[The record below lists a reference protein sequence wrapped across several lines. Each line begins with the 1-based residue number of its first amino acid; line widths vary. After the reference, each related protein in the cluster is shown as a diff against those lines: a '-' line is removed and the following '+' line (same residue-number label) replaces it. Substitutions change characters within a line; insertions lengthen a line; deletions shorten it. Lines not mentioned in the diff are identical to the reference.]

1 MTLNIKDRENWT
13 KYMIGYF
20 ESNKYILKTSTEN
33 NVLIFNVKNILGTGI
48 TLNNQYGIIRLFFND
63 EIILNQFMKI
73 AAVEYFEEKIDI
85 PQKFKH
91 LLDSQIKETD
101 KSENLPCKI
110 YRKENSFSF
119 YDLEETLNNVETFN
133 NRKTV
138 FMKILSFIEQFKRED
153 K

>member
-48 TLNNQYGIIRLFFND
+48 TLNNQYGIIRLFFNN

-73 AAVEYFEEKIDI
+73 AAIEYFEEKIDI

-91 LLDSQIKETD
+91 LLDSQIKETY

-138 FMKILSFIEQFKRED
+138 FMKILSFIEQFKQ
-153 K
+153 

>member
-48 TLNNQYGIIRLFFND
+48 TLNNQYGIIRLFFNN

-73 AAVEYFEEKIDI
+73 AAIEYFEEKIDI

-91 LLDSQIKETD
+91 LLDSQIKETY

-138 FMKILSFIEQFKRED
+138 FMKIISFIELVKQ
-153 K
+153 

>member
-48 TLNNQYGIIRLFFND
+48 TLNNQYGIIRLFFNN

-73 AAVEYFEEKIDI
+73 AAIEYFEEKIDI

-91 LLDSQIKETD
+91 LLDSQIKETY
-101 KSENLPCKI
+101 KSQNLPCKI

-138 FMKILSFIEQFKRED
+138 FMKILSFIEQFKQ
-153 K
+153 

>member
-13 KYMIGYF
+13 KYMISYF
-20 ESNKYILKTSTEN
+20 ESNKYILTTSTEN
-33 NVLIFNVKNILGTGI
+33 NVLMFNVKNILGTGI
-48 TLNNQYGIIRLFFND
+48 TLNNQYGIIRLLFND
-63 EIILNQFMKI
+63 EIILNQFIKV
-73 AAVEYFEEKIDI
+73 AAIEYFEEKIDI

-91 LLDSQIKETD
+91 LLDSQIKETY

-119 YDLEETLNNVETFN
+119 YDLEETINNDDTFN

-138 FMKILSFIEQFKRED
+138 FMKIISFIELVKQ
-153 K
+153 

>member
-48 TLNNQYGIIRLFFND
+48 TLNNQYGIIRLFFNN

-73 AAVEYFEEKIDI
+73 AAIEYFEEKIDI

-91 LLDSQIKETD
+91 LLDSQIKETY

-119 YDLEETLNNVETFN
+119 YDLEETINNDDTFN

-138 FMKILSFIEQFKRED
+138 FMKIISFIELVKQ
-153 K
+153 

>member
-48 TLNNQYGIIRLFFND
+48 TLNNQYGIIRLFFNN

-73 AAVEYFEEKIDI
+73 AAIEYFEEKIDI

-91 LLDSQIKETD
+91 LLDSQIKETY

-138 FMKILSFIEQFKRED
+138 FMKILSFIELVKQ
-153 K
+153 

>member
-13 KYMIGYF
+13 KYMISYF
-20 ESNKYILKTSTEN
+20 ESNKYIIKTSTEN

-48 TLNNQYGIIRLFFND
+48 TLNNQYGIIRLFFNN

-73 AAVEYFEEKIDI
+73 AAIEYFEEKIDV
-85 PQKFKH
+85 PQKFNH
-91 LLDSQIKETD
+91 LLDIHIKETY

-119 YDLEETLNNVETFN
+119 YDLEETINNDDTFN

-138 FMKILSFIEQFKRED
+138 FMKIISFIELVKQ
-153 K
+153 

>member
-48 TLNNQYGIIRLFFND
+48 TLNNQYGIIRLFFNN

-73 AAVEYFEEKIDI
+73 AAIEYFEEKIDI

-91 LLDSQIKETD
+91 LLDSQIKETY

-138 FMKILSFIEQFKRED
+138 FMKILSFIEQIKQ
-153 K
+153 

>member
-73 AAVEYFEEKIDI
+73 AAIEYFEEKIDI
-85 PQKFKH
+85 PQKFNH
-91 LLDSQIKETD
+91 LLDIHIKETY

-119 YDLEETLNNVETFN
+119 YDIEKILNTDEIIN
-133 NRKTV
+133 NRKTM
-138 FMKILSFIEQFKRED
+138 FLKILSFIEQIKQ
-153 K
+153 

>member
-48 TLNNQYGIIRLFFND
+48 TLNNQYGIIRLFFNN

-73 AAVEYFEEKIDI
+73 AAIEYFEEKIDV
-85 PQKFKH
+85 PQKFNH
-91 LLDSQIKETD
+91 LLDIHIKETY

-119 YDLEETLNNVETFN
+119 YDLEETINNDDTFN

-138 FMKILSFIEQFKRED
+138 FMKIISFIELVKQ
-153 K
+153 

>member
-1 MTLNIKDRENWT
+1 MTLNIEDRENWT

-48 TLNNQYGIIRLFFND
+48 TLNNQYGIIRLFFNN

-73 AAVEYFEEKIDI
+73 AAIEYFEEKIDV
-85 PQKFKH
+85 PQKFNH
-91 LLDSQIKETD
+91 LLDIHIKETY

-119 YDLEETLNNVETFN
+119 YDLEETINNDDTFN

-138 FMKILSFIEQFKRED
+138 FMKIISFIELVKQ
-153 K
+153 

>member
-13 KYMIGYF
+13 KYMISYF
-20 ESNKYILKTSTEN
+20 ESNKYIINTSLEN
-33 NVLIFNVKNILGTGI
+33 NVLMFSVKNILGTDI
-48 TLNNQYGIIRLFFND
+48 KLTNQYGIIRLLFND
-63 EIILNQFMKI
+63 EIILNQFIKV
-73 AAVEYFEEKIDI
+73 AAIEYFEEKIDI

-91 LLDSQIKETD
+91 LLDSQIKETY